1 MDDAVGLF
9 FFCGL
14 HHMVEVTVGIG
25 EDKKLHAATA
35 FPAYHSRKGKGKQ
48 ERRTM
53 LRPSFVLLAVL
64 AALIGLGSVAGGIGV
79 VGVAGILLV
88 GVIVIFAHKRIL
100 LSWDLRIVSAG
111 RKKLCMQEKGVEK
124 LGCIHYNIL
133 RENAIEKI

>member
-1 MDDAVGLF
+1 
-9 FFCGL
+9 
-14 HHMVEVTVGIG
+14 
-25 EDKKLHAATA
+25 
-35 FPAYHSRKGKGKQ
+35 
-48 ERRTM
+48 M

-124 LGCIHYNIL
+124 LGCIHYNIS
-133 RENAIEKI
+133 RENAMEKFKKSFKKVLTRGGSIAIIIEQNKEG

>member
-1 MDDAVGLF
+1 
-9 FFCGL
+9 
-14 HHMVEVTVGIG
+14 
-25 EDKKLHAATA
+25 
-35 FPAYHSRKGKGKQ
+35 
-48 ERRTM
+48 M
-53 LRPSFVLLAVL
+53 LRPSFVLLTVL
-64 AALIGLGSVAGGIGV
+64 AVALVGLGSVAGGIGV

-124 LGCIHYNIL
+124 LGCTHYNIL